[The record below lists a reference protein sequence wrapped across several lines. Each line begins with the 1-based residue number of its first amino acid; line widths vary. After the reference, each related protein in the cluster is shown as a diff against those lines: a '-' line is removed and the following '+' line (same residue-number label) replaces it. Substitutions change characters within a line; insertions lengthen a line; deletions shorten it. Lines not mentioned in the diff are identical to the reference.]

1 MHFRVAA
8 IGQRMPAWVN
18 SGWQEYARRFPRSSR
33 LDLLE
38 LPAEKRGRNPDLE
51 RLKEREGE
59 RLLAAVPSSAVS
71 VALDM
76 GGQPWTTEQLA
87 ERLRGWMGGG
97 HDVVFLVGG
106 PDGLSLACLEAAELQ
121 WSLGPLTLPHPL
133 VRVLLAEQLYRAWT
147 LTQNHPYHR
156 A

>member
-8 IGQRMPAWVN
+8 IGQRMPAWVS

-33 LDLLE
+33 LELLE
-38 LPAEKRGRNPDLE
+38 LPAEKRGRNPDIE
-51 RLKEREGE
+51 RLKQREGD
-59 RLLAAVPSSAVS
+59 RLLAAVPTGAIS
-71 VALDM
+71 VALDID
-76 GGQPWTTEQLA
+76 GQAWSTEQLA
-87 ERLRGWMGGG
+87 ERLRDWLDGGR
-97 HDVVFLVGG
+97 DVVFLVGG
-106 PDGLSLACLEAAELQ
+106 PDGLSRACLDAAALR